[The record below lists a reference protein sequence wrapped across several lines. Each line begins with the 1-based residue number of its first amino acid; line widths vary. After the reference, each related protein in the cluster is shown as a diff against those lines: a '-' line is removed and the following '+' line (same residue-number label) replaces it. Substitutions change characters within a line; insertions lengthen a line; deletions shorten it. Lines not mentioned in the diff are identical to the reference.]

1 MEVNQNLIVY
11 FQNSIES
18 LKRQFSIQIGSLQQ
32 HIVSMGLLILFEI
45 LHRFHFLV
53 DRSEAKYLLAEFGV
67 HDRYNIESS
76 RVSRDITKII
86 VVSTTKTKQID

>member
-1 MEVNQNLIVY
+1 MEVNQSFIVH
-11 FQNSIES
+11 FQNSIEL
-18 LKRQFSIQIGSLQQ
+18 LKRQFSIRIGSLQQ

-45 LHRFHFLV
+45 LHRSSSVV
-53 DRSEAKYLLAEFGV
+53 DRSESKYLLAEFGV

-86 VVSTTKTKQID
+86 VVSTMKTKQID